1 MKNEAEELFD
11 RLLAAI
17 TDEELE
23 KYDIYF
29 SVVDNSPKLR
39 LYEVD
44 HE

>member
-1 MKNEAEELFD
+1 MTDVNELFD
-11 RLLAAI
+11 RLLAAL

-29 SVVDNSPKLR
+29 SVVDNTPHLR